1 MSCDFIALANQGV
14 QKLSPYQTGK
24 PIDELKREL
33 GLDDII
39 KLASNENPLGCSPL
53 AIAAIQAELKQV
65 SLYPDGNGFNLKQ
78 AIQQKFGFELNCITL
93 GNGSND
99 ILELVA
105 RAYIAQGESAVY
117 SQHAFAV

>member
-1 MSCDFIALANQGV
+1 M
-14 QKLSPYQTGK
+14 
-24 PIDELKREL
+24 
-33 GLDDII
+33 
-39 KLASNENPLGCSPL
+39 
-53 AIAAIQAELKQV
+53 AIAAIQTELKQV

-117 SQHAFAV
+117 SQHAFAVYPLAVQAVGG